1 MLEEFEEARKQ
12 QSIFEEVAENAQLQC
27 ETLQHYLDQ
36 IILERDDLHH
46 NIEILKNENN
56 RKLKS
61 LKDEIIEDEENLD
74 HEIE

>member
-1 MLEEFEEARKQ
+1 MK
-12 QSIFEEVAENAQLQC
+12 C
-27 ETLQHYLDQ
+27 ETLQHFFDQ

-46 NIEILKNENN
+46 KIESLKNENN

-61 LKDEIIEDEENLD
+61 LKDEIEIIEDEENLD

>member
-12 QSIFEEVAENAQLQC
+12 QGIFEEVAENAQLKC

-46 NIEILKNENN
+46 KIESLKNENN